1 MNFINQLLQG
11 VLLGG
16 FYALVACGLSFLFGV
31 MRVIN
36 LAHGSLAILAAYLLL
51 DFANYTN
58 MSPFL
63 GLLLVLPVMAL
74 VGWLLQFLVLDRSL
88 RSGPLVP
95 ILSTFGVS
103 IILDNAMFEH
113 YGADSQ
119 SLGPSIGD
127 LAFNSWNLTDT
138 LTVAQLDCLVF
149 GTAVVVL
156 GGLQL
161 MLAKTSIG
169 RTIRATA
176 DDPSVVDLIGVDSR
190 LVYAVTAA
198 ISRLE

>member
-88 RSGPLVP
+88 RSLAS
-95 ILSTFGVS
+95 STFP
-103 IILDNAMFEH
+103 L
-113 YGADSQ
+113 
-119 SLGPSIGD
+119 
-127 LAFNSWNLTDT
+127 
-138 LTVAQLDCLVF
+138 
-149 GTAVVVL
+149 
-156 GGLQL
+156 
-161 MLAKTSIG
+161 
-169 RTIRATA
+169 
-176 DDPSVVDLIGVDSR
+176 
-190 LVYAVTAA
+190 
-198 ISRLE
+198 